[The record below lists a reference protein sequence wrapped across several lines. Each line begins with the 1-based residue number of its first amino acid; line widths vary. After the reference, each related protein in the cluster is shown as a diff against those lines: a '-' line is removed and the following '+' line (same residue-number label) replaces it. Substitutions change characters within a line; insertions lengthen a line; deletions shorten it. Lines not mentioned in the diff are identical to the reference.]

1 MKKKVLA
8 YITRRH
14 AGVLQLLVF
23 KNLSDASAGI
33 QVPGGTIEADER
45 EEEALY
51 REIEEESGLVHLR
64 FLQKVDTYVH
74 YQGSLR
80 DSEERHVFQ
89 VESLEK
95 PATRWTHVVDS
106 FGEDDG
112 QTYEYFWVPITLAQG
127 ILSRDQGRS
136 LSVLHEHRRQAS

>member
-8 YITRRH
+8 YITRYH
-14 AGVLQLLVF
+14 DGVLQLLVF
-23 KNLSDASAGI
+23 KNLNDATAGI
-33 QVPGGTIEADER
+33 QVPGGTIESDER

-51 REIEEESGLVHLR
+51 REIEEESGLIHLR

-80 DSEERHVFQ
+80 HSEERHVFQ
-89 VESLEK
+89 VESLEE
-95 PATRWTHVVDS
+95 PANRWTHVVDS

-112 QTYEYFWVPITLAQG
+112 QMYEYFWVPISLAQG

-136 LSVLHEHRRQAS
+136 LSLLHQQQRKAS

>member
-8 YITRRH
+8 YITRYH
-14 AGVLQLLVF
+14 DGVLQLLVF

-33 QVPGGTIEADER
+33 QVPGGTIESDER

-51 REIEEESGLVHLR
+51 REIEEESGLIHLR

-80 DSEERHVFQ
+80 HSEERHVFQ
-89 VESLEK
+89 VESLEE
-95 PATRWTHVVDS
+95 PANRWTHLVES
-106 FGEDDG
+106 FGDDDG
-112 QTYEYFWVPITLAQG
+112 QAYEYFWVPISLAQG
-127 ILSRDQGRS
+127 ILARDQGRS
-136 LSVLHEHRRQAS
+136 LAMLHQQQRKAS